1 MWFKKLTA
9 LIFALYPILWIY
21 KSPLPFVYGGLLLM
35 LLAIVG
41 FFRKDFTA
49 KGHKAFLVL
58 WGYLAIT
65 NVLISIGY
73 LSITTFVPGGIT
85 FFVFAF
91 TYLFLCGALDYSLY
105 KKYYKAIALICVL
118 FWSFQEVMY
127 FSTGTRVA
135 GLIPFMDITG
145 ELTTSELIAK
155 LRYIERSASFF
166 REPAHF
172 FQFLTPILCIDLFD
186 EKNRGKLSPF
196 SIILIACMLLS
207 RSGNAMIGLAV
218 VLTSKGVFWLKQKG
232 SNWALLLVLIPI
244 AYFAISFY
252 IESEMGGAMLE
263 RADEFDNENAS
274 GYLRVVRGFLVYSAM
289 PLTNQLIGINSE
301 VLESM
306 LPNLGVLF
314 LTGDADSDMYF
325 NGFQNILIHDGLLGM
340 LFYIMFYISIYKRTT
355 PTGKSLIWLT
365 LALSLISNIYLTYC
379 MLICMVVSTVEIKN
393 NKIYEKNSILH
404 QKGIS

>member
-1 MWFKKLTA
+1 MSFKKFTA

-21 KSPLPFVYGGLLLM
+21 KSPLPFVYGDLFLM

-41 FFRKDFTA
+41 FFKKEFSF
-49 KGHKAFLVL
+49 KGHKAFLFL
-58 WGYLAIT
+58 WAYLAIT
-65 NVLISIGY
+65 NVIISIGH

-91 TYLFLCGALDYSLY
+91 TYLFLCGALDFSLY
-105 KKYYKAIALICVL
+105 KKYYKAIALVCVL
-118 FWSFQEVMY
+118 FWGIQEIM
-127 FSTGTRVA
+127 FFTTGTRVA
-135 GLIPFMDITG
+135 GLIPFLDIAG
-145 ELTTSELIAK
+145 ELTTDELISK
-155 LRYIERSASFF
+155 LRYIDRSASFF

-186 EKNRGKLSPF
+186 EKNRGKISSF
-196 SIILIACMLLS
+196 SIILIGCMLLS
-207 RSGNAMIGLAV
+207 RSGNALLGLAV
-218 VLTSKGVFWLKQKG
+218 VMTAKGIFWLSQKG
-232 SNWALLLVLIPI
+232 SNWALLLVLAPI
-244 AYFAISFY
+244 AVFAINFY
-252 IESEMGGAMLE
+252 VQSEMGVAMLE
-263 RADEFDNENAS
+263 RADEFDNESAS
-274 GYLRVVRGFLVYSAM
+274 GYLRVVRGFMVYSAM

-325 NGFQNILIHDGLLGM
+325 NGFQNILIHDGLIGL
-340 LFYIMFYISIYKRTT
+340 LFYLIFYVSIFKKTT

-379 MLICMVVSTVEIKN
+379 MMICMVVATIEIRN
-393 NKIYEKNSILH
+393 NKEYEKNRILH
-404 QKGIS
+404 QKRIS